1 MIAAQI
7 EVVGAPQVVARM
19 EGAQE
24 RIQGAVKGALDTWSE
39 ELANYIKMSK
49 LSGNPLHQRSGKL
62 RESVTAYRHDS
73 GATLEGGAAGGA
85 GVPYAKIHEFGGTI
99 TAKNAPYLTFKTLD
113 GRWHRV
119 KSVVMPERSYMRTGF
134 REQAKE
140 GIAEIR
146 AAVEAAV
153 LA

>member
-7 EVVGAPQVVARM
+7 NIVGAEEVAARLRDMGPQIQAAVVGAM
-19 EGAQE
+19 
-24 RIQGAVKGALDTWSE
+24 KTWGSE
-39 ELANYIKMSK
+39 LTAYIHESK
-49 LSGNPLHQRSGKL
+49 LSGDPLHQRSGDLK
-62 RESVTAYRHDS
+62 RAVVAYFNEEGS
-73 GATLEGGAAGGA
+73 TVEGGSKVRSGI
-85 GVPYAKIHEFGGTI
+85 PYAHIHEYGGTI

-119 KSVVMPERSYMRTGF
+119 KSVVMPERSYMRTSF
-134 REQAKE
+134 REQAQE

-146 AAVEAAV
+146 AAVQAAV